1 MCQSLSCDRLFATP
15 WTAAHQA
22 PLSMGLS
29 RQEYWSGLPFSSPK
43 EAQQRT
49 KKKLKNKKKF
59 FKSIRDSESTSTSI
73 LKHVV
78 PLTSDKASAHG
89 CHWK

>member
-1 MCQSLSCDRLFATP
+1 MDCSPPGSSV
-15 WTAAHQA
+15 HGIIQA
-22 PLSMGLS
+22 RVL
-29 RQEYWSGLPFSSPK
+29 EWVAISSPK